1 MRDPYHR
8 GVTDHHPL
16 SEAEFWEIYRR
27 VPRLTVEV
35 VVTGADGVLLT
46 RRAIDPCRGMWH
58 LPGGTVR
65 FGERLA
71 DAVARVAR
79 RELGLEVTESR
90 MLGCIEYP
98 SHWEKGLDCP
108 VGIAFLVTRHSGELE
123 VSAEAEDHGWFRRL
137 PAGMHPEQVRFLVDA
152 GLAEGAGLAEPRP
165 EGAESPGI
173 DRRRMDS
180 GD

>member
-1 MRDPYHR
+1 MVDQ
-8 GVTDHHPL
+8 HPL
-16 SEAEFWEIYRR
+16 SEQEFWEIYRK

-35 VVTGADGVLLT
+35 AVTGERGLLLT
-46 RRAIDPCRGMWH
+46 RRAIEPCRGIWH

-98 SHWEKGLDCP
+98 SHHEQGLNSP
-108 VGIAFLVTRHSGELE
+108 VGIVFLATRHAGTVALN
-123 VSAEAEDHGWFRRL
+123 AEASDHGWFRCL
-137 PAGMHPEQVRFLVDA
+137 PNGMHPEQVRFLED
-152 GLAEGAGLAEPRP
+152 AGLAEPRS
-165 EGAESPGI
+165 ESAESARSTS
-173 DRRRMDS
+173 RRTDH
-180 GD
+180 GQ

>member
-1 MRDPYHR
+1 MAEQ
-8 GVTDHHPL
+8 HPL

-35 VVTGADGVLLT
+35 VFAGADGVLLT
-46 RRAIDPCRGMWH
+46 RRAIDPCRGIWH

-79 RELGLEVTESR
+79 RELGLEVTECR

-98 SHWEKGLDCP
+98 SHYENGLDCP
-108 VGIAFLVTRHSGELE
+108 VGIVFLVTRHSGKLE

-137 PAGMHPEQVRFLVDA
+137 PAGMHPEQIRFLED
-152 GLAEGAGLAEPRP
+152 AGLAEPRP